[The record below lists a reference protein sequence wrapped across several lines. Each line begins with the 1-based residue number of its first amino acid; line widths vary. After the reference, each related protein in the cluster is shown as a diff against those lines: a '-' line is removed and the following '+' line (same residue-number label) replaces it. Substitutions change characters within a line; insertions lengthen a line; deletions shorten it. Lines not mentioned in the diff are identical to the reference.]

1 MQNPTAPPARATDIA
16 DRSAGSVELA
26 ELLSRIALGDRRSF
40 SRLYERT
47 AAHLLG
53 VVVRITRNQELSE
66 DIVQEVF
73 VNVWRAAKDFDARL
87 SQPMT
92 WLTSIARNRAI
103 DRLRRRQTQPSPVS
117 THLAGNADG
126 EERDLLQDFASDDA
140 GPEQLL
146 EQAADARALRQCLQV
161 LSGQQQQAVA
171 LAFYQGQ
178 SYSEVAEH
186 LSQPLGTVKSW
197 VRRGL
202 ISLKSCLER
211 AAVGA

>member
-1 MQNPTAPPARATDIA
+1 MRGVHNPTPPSAP
-16 DRSAGSVELA
+16 SAASSELA
-26 ELLSRIALGDRRSF
+26 ELLSRTALGDRRSF
-40 SRLYERT
+40 ARLYERT
-47 AAHLLG
+47 APHLLG

-103 DRLRRRQTQPSPVS
+103 DSLRRRQTQPSTVS
-117 THLAGNADG
+117 THLASNIDG
-126 EERDLLQDFASDDA
+126 EEHDLLQDFASDDA

-202 ISLKSCLER
+202 MSLKSCLER
-211 AAVGA
+211 TAVGA

>member
-103 DRLRRRQTQPSPVS
+103 DSLRRRQTQPSTVS
-117 THLAGNADG
+117 THLASNADG
-126 EERDLLQDFASDDA
+126 EERDLLQDFASEDA

>member
-1 MQNPTAPPARATDIA
+1 MRGVHNPTPPSAP
-16 DRSAGSVELA
+16 SAASSELA
-26 ELLSRIALGDRRSF
+26 ELLSRTALGDRRSF
-40 SRLYERT
+40 ARLYERT
-47 AAHLLG
+47 APHLLG
-53 VVVRITRNQELSE
+53 VVVRITRNQELGE

-103 DRLRRRQTQPSPVS
+103 DSLRRRQTQPSTVS
-117 THLAGNADG
+117 THLASNIDG
-126 EERDLLQDFASDDA
+126 EEHDLLQDFASDDA

-202 ISLKSCLER
+202 MSLKSCLER
-211 AAVGA
+211 TAVGA